1 MNILITKAS
10 NNLSQIIGN
19 HFSKK
24 HNIEYIEDPSKKNSL
39 NKLKGIKFTSLNAS
53 NKTNQI
59 IKDIDLVIYQGFSEN
74 NLSPS
79 DLNSH
84 IQKSYNLLSAAIETG
99 ISKFILLSTLEL
111 IKSYDDTN
119 TVTETWKSTPSTEI
133 SLLSAHLTEIIFK
146 EFARTFP
153 INISLLRLG
162 YPIKYKKY
170 DQEKNINSSVKL
182 NEILLSLERIISLKN
197 YKNWEIYHLQSNIKT
212 KKFLTKKTNSI
223 LGVPKDNRE
232 PTNEPFYNPKLG
244 NSKT

>member
-1 MNILITKAS
+1 MGPP
-10 NNLSQIIGN
+10 LSRPN
-19 HFSKK
+19 VKWSKK
-24 HNIEYIEDPSKKNSL
+24 GVPNSVKNSL

-133 SLLSAHLTEIIFK
+133 ILFIKLS
-146 EFARTFP
+146 
-153 INISLLRLG
+153 S
-162 YPIKYKKY
+162 
-170 DQEKNINSSVKL
+170 
-182 NEILLSLERIISLKN
+182 
-197 YKNWEIYHLQSNIKT
+197 
-212 KKFLTKKTNSI
+212 NSI
-223 LGVPKDNRE
+223 ELLTLCFSQYP
-232 PTNEPFYNPKLG
+232 
-244 NSKT
+244 SA